1 MIHCVNLDALDRI
14 IVFLKKQTL
23 IPVTIVRYNSLG
35 FPTKKAVSRKLCPTV
50 IWKIQHESCRMIYLP
65 INGVPWTR
73 LIASHCSDAPN
84 NSSKYSPNN
93 LCEKYPKNYFNIFKH
108 FFISGTIYRVK
119 CIWNP
124 FFTNLIPSIRVP
136 PFFTIK
142 VLHAYDKTKP
152 WVAQVPVKVPIYY
165 VWFTVSCWKLT
176 FKVAWRALMTIF
188 KTIFNIFQIL
198 KFHRFSI

>member
-1 MIHCVNLDALDRI
+1 M
-14 IVFLKKQTL
+14 
-23 IPVTIVRYNSLG
+23 Y
-35 FPTKKAVSRKLCPTV
+35 PTV
-50 IWKIQHESCRMIYLP
+50 IWKILHESYRMIYLP

-73 LIASHCSDAPN
+73 LIASHCSNASN

-108 FFISGTIYRVK
+108 SFISGTIYRVK

-136 PFFTIK
+136 PFFTIQ
-142 VLHAYDKTKP
+142 VLHAYDKTIS
-152 WVAQVPVKVPIYY
+152 WVAQVLLTDGPVRVHTKVYTT
-165 VWFTVSCWKLT
+165 VWFTVSSWKLT